1 MKKYKF
7 RFKKF
12 IKLIAYLVVSFVL
25 SSAILY
31 MFPNTVRRTVGIT
44 VLSALI
50 LPILVWAFKKK
61 FSTEN
66 SVNVKWIPLTM
77 FLLGITI
84 PAVVAVSNPDF
95 NMEIKTKTDETE
107 DVKESYDKD
116 LMGTVEETDAIEIAV
131 SDIDSSVFELFYSLS
146 YIRDGQLFSKPDCME
161 DTKIQNIMEL
171 IVHDVETSG
180 LDLKK
185 YNQEELNSGKYSELT
200 EKANK
205 AEKEYRKVSSLQDKQ
220 KNVSDIREYLKM
232 RLEAYECASTSE
244 LARLIGNTYVEL
256 SEQQVVND
264 NISSNCKAI
273 KYYINCCH
281 LSEPTEK
288 RDMFYEIGVRF
299 NRIAETSHQIY
310 LQEGSQEY
318 KGLYLDALYM
328 SAAYYKLFQSSYIED
343 YKSSFYLARSYK
355 FLGESMTD
363 ANKIMYFEKGL
374 RILHTLKDYPELKK
388 ESKTAIYNTIYNILI
403 EYRDVPSDFWNEYSS
418 TAIENEIDK
427 INTLRQLDAVKT
439 VEDY

>member
-12 IKLIAYLVVSFVL
+12 IKLIVYLVVSFVL

-31 MFPNTVRRTVGIT
+31 MFPITVRRTVGIT

-50 LPILVWAFKKK
+50 LPLLVWAFKKR

-95 NMEIKTKTDETE
+95 NIEIKTKTDE
-107 DVKESYDKD
+107 DIKESYDKD

-146 YIRDGQLFSKPDCME
+146 HIRDGQLSSKPDCME

-185 YNQEELNSGKYSELT
+185 HNQEELNSGKYSELT

-205 AEKEYRKVSSLQDKQ
+205 AEKEYRKVSTLQNKQ
-220 KNVSDIREYLKM
+220 KNVSDIIDYLKM
-232 RLEAYECASTSE
+232 RLEAYECAATSE

-273 KYYINCCH
+273 KFYINCCH

-374 RILHTLKDYPELKK
+374 TILHTLKDYPELKK
-388 ESKTAIYNTIYNILI
+388 ESKTAIYNTIYNILT

-427 INTLRQLDAVKT
+427 INALRQQDVVKV
-439 VEDY
+439 VEEY

>member
-7 RFKKF
+7 RFKNF
-12 IKLIAYLVVSFVL
+12 IKIIPYLIIPFILCSI
-25 SSAILY
+25 ILY
-31 MFPNTVRRTVGIT
+31 IFPNTERRTAGEA
-44 VLSALI
+44 VLTAL
-50 LPILVWAFKKK
+50 LFPILAVALNKK
-61 FSTEN
+61 FLTDR
-66 SVNVKWIPLTM
+66 SVNIKWVPVVMILIGIAIPS
-77 FLLGITI
+77 
-84 PAVVAVSNPDF
+84 VVAVSNPYF
-95 NMEIKTKTDETE
+95 NIGINKKSGETE
-107 DVKESYDKD
+107 EVKESYDKD
-116 LMGTVEETDAIEIAV
+116 LIGTVEETDAIEIAV
-131 SDIDSSVFELFYSLS
+131 TDIDSSVFELFYSLS

-161 DTKIQNIMEL
+161 DAKIQNIMEL

-220 KNVSDIREYLKM
+220 KSVSDIREYLKM
-232 RLEAYECASTSE
+232 RLEAYEYASTSE

-388 ESKTAIYNTIYNILI
+388 ESKTAIYNTIYNILT

-427 INTLRQLDAVKT
+427 INTLRQQDTVKT